1 MTCKHVLEVCEE
13 CGLPLGKIMPDP
25 VGGLHKLIGRT
36 CWVQW
41 MTREHEMTFLS
52 LLGSQIKILDVDLP
66 LIYVCNPFCFTTIH
80 VWINAN
86 TIKKLEPYPHEER

>member
-1 MTCKHVLEVCEE
+1 MTCKHGLEVCEE
-13 CGLPLGKIMPDP
+13 CGLPLGKMMPDP

-41 MTREHEMTFLS
+41 MTREHEICFLNFP
-52 LLGSQIKILDVDLP
+52 GSHLKIVDVGLP
-66 LIYVCNPFCFTTIH
+66 LIEVCSPHFFPGKT

-86 TIKKLEPYPHEER
+86 TIKKLEPFPHEER